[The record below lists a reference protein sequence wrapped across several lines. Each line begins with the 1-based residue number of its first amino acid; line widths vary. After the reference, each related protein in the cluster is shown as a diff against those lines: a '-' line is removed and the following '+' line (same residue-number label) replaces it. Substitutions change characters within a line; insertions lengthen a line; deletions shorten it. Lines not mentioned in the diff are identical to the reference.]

1 MWIGFGCDLS
11 DCLFLKAL
19 GRLGKD
25 CLTGAETVGPQG
37 CEFGQTGLE
46 GIGVD
51 SATEEGIFTAEKTVK
66 AHVFRDSSLKTQLQ
80 AKVEY

>member
-1 MWIGFGCDLS
+1 MN

-19 GRLGKD
+19 GRLRKD
-25 CLTGAETVGPQG
+25 CLTGAETVDPQG
-37 CEFGQTGLE
+37 CEFGQTDLE

-51 SATEEGIFTAEKTVK
+51 SSAEEDIFTAEKTVK
-66 AHVFRDSSLKTQLQ
+66 ALVFKDSSLKTQLQ